1 MFNNILFNNNNY
13 SPFSNF
19 SNYYNYPYRGQEQE
33 PAYRKPNDTTS
44 IIIHRILNDANNY
57 TCFDCHKQIN
67 CLKYFDIKNAI
78 FLCYNCAI
86 QHSRYPRDVTEV
98 MFGDIRDLEEHIL
111 YLLYY
116 GGNKNLADFM
126 KRYYPLLEKME
137 KKNMYSTIAM
147 DYYRKLIKSKIN
159 NEREPYMPRKLEGY
173 NSIFRKGFNPA
184 NENENENVN
193 NFEDQNNKK
202 NNGLYNS
209 MFNRNKNIED
219 DDDIEMKDVN
229 TDNCSKK
236 SDDSIYED
244 AEDTN
249 DKINNNKNM
258 KNEITNEKK
267 NIKDIHYKFKE
278 NEINFLT
285 VNQLGELSM
294 YPDAFEIDRMDF

>member
-19 SNYYNYPYRGQEQE
+19 SNYYNYPYRRQEQE
-33 PAYRKPNDTTS
+33 PAFTKSNDTTS

-57 TCFDCHKQIN
+57 ICFDCHKQIN

-86 QHSRYPRDVTEV
+86 QHSRYPREVTEV
-98 MFGDIRDLEEHIL
+98 MSGDIRDLEEHIL
-111 YLLYY
+111 YLLYF

-173 NSIFRKGFNPA
+173 NSIFRNGFNPA
-184 NENENENVN
+184 NENVNVN
-193 NFEDQNNKK
+193 KFEDRNNKR

-209 MFNRNKNIED
+209 MFNFNRNKNIEHD
-219 DDDIEMKDVN
+219 DDVEMKDVN
-229 TDNCSKK
+229 VDNCSKK
-236 SDDSIYED
+236 RDDSIYED
-244 AEDTN
+244 AKETS
-249 DKINNNKNM
+249 DKINKNKNM
-258 KNEITNEKK
+258 KNETKNEKEK
-267 NIKDIHYKFKE
+267 IKIIND
-278 NEINFLT
+278 INFLNI
-285 VNQLGELSM
+285 NQLGELSM